1 MGLQKNKAALTEI
14 SRNSHN
20 RAWWLCRYGH
30 SWNAKICERTQEGKT
45 CTVCESEFDS
55 LLLQLLVSLYAKQYN
70 IKVVT
75 FDDSED
81 YNDDVEDV
89 LNDAGLDLFDL
100 ELMDDDE
107 RAEVIEDAGLAPDD
121 FEF

>member
-1 MGLQKNKAALTEI
+1 M
-14 SRNSHN
+14 
-20 RAWWLCRYGH
+20 
-30 SWNAKICERTQEGKT
+30 
-45 CTVCESEFDS
+45 
-55 LLLQLLVSLYAKQYN
+55 LLQLLVSLYAKQYN

-89 LNDAGLDLFDL
+89 LNDAGLMDLFDL

>member
-1 MGLQKNKAALTEI
+1 M
-14 SRNSHN
+14 
-20 RAWWLCRYGH
+20 
-30 SWNAKICERTQEGKT
+30 
-45 CTVCESEFDS
+45 
-55 LLLQLLVSLYAKQYN
+55 LLQLLVSLYAKQYN

-89 LNDAGLDLFDL
+89 LNDAGLLDLFDL

>member
-1 MGLQKNKAALTEI
+1 M
-14 SRNSHN
+14 
-20 RAWWLCRYGH
+20 
-30 SWNAKICERTQEGKT
+30 
-45 CTVCESEFDS
+45 
-55 LLLQLLVSLYAKQYN
+55 LLQLLVSLYAKQYN

-107 RAEVIEDAGLAPDD
+107 RAEVIEDAGLDPDD

>member
-1 MGLQKNKAALTEI
+1 ML
-14 SRNSHN
+14 
-20 RAWWLCRYGH
+20 
-30 SWNAKICERTQEGKT
+30 
-45 CTVCESEFDS
+45 V
-55 LLLQLLVSLYAKQYN
+55 QLLVSLYAKQYN

-107 RAEVIEDAGLAPDD
+107 RAEVIEDAGLDPDD